1 MRTKSALVEEFR
13 TSEIQEAALRV
24 ISRRGLDGTSMQAV
38 AKEAGIAKGTI
49 YLYFKNR
56 DDMVARTAS
65 WAVAQL
71 MKGLEPILA
80 ETDRRPF
87 ALRLRSL
94 METKI
99 RFFHERRQFFRL
111 YLATC
116 GADKAT
122 RRQRNHEHLEQ
133 YLTSLAALLRRAMAR
148 GEIRRADARRLA
160 LFLAEGVHAVIIRRL
175 SEAKSPSPSEEA
187 DWIVTLLLGG
197 LAKKGGRR

>member
-94 METKI
+94 VETKI

-116 GADKAT
+116 GADKTT
-122 RRQRNHEHLEQ
+122 RRQRNREQLEQ

-148 GEIRRADARRLA
+148 GEIRRADAPRLA

-175 SEAKSPSPSEEA
+175 SEAKSPSPSQEA
-187 DWIVTLLLGG
+187 DWIVTLLLDG